1 MPYVKHILEREMEVA
16 IFDFIGSGE
25 SEGSY
30 VTLGVE
36 ESRNISTVIDYIVK
50 NKNVND
56 IFLWGRSMGAVAGYC
71 FFI

>member
-1 MPYVKHILEREMEVA
+1 MEVA

-36 ESRNISTVIDYIVK
+36 ESRNISNVIDFIVK